1 MNLYFSRKVTH
12 FLICFIMFDWC
23 FVGPVQPMSLRSLA
37 MVSQG
42 TWAHTVGFV
51 MWFIST
57 VLLTDSCHD
66 HAVIR
71 DLSHYNPLVTPCVTL
86 QDNTI
91 CARVSLNSCLL
102 NRRHD
107 SREVAMGKSKS
118 REKPRYRSALKMRWG
133 LAPSDWPPGGGVL
146 LGILGGLCH
155 PVLLIHMLFQTKKCH
170 FPDPFSDQTSKIH
183 TRFQT
188 WPFGRN
194 YVIIIQIRAQTKRIL
209 QTHFEFA
216 YFSFFLPHLKLKR
229 WIRSYTP
236 VVPSKTIPNFRPKG
250 AKCIHVFR
258 PKRHKNPTRW
268 GGTYLF
274 RLYKG
279 VPPPP
284 FPGTGP
290 MLVTRSSL
298 FLPTFTNR

>member
-1 MNLYFSRKVTH
+1 MNLYFSRKFTH
-12 FLICFIMFDWC
+12 LLCFIMFDWC

-37 MVSQG
+37 MVSQR

-107 SREVAMGKSKS
+107 SREVAVGKSK
-118 REKPRYRSALKMRWG
+118 R
-133 LAPSDWPPGGGVL
+133 GGGGG
-146 LGILGGLCH
+146 LGILGGVCQ
-155 PVLLIHMLFQTKKCH
+155 PVLLIHTLFQTEKCH
-170 FPDPFSDQTSKIH
+170 FRDPFSDQTSKIH

-188 WPFGRN
+188 WPFSRN
-194 YVIIIQIRAQTKRIL
+194 YVIIT
-209 QTHFEFA
+209 
-216 YFSFFLPHLKLKR
+216 
-229 WIRSYTP
+229 
-236 VVPSKTIPNFRPKG
+236 
-250 AKCIHVFR
+250 
-258 PKRHKNPTRW
+258 
-268 GGTYLF
+268 
-274 RLYKG
+274 
-279 VPPPP
+279 
-284 FPGTGP
+284 
-290 MLVTRSSL
+290 
-298 FLPTFTNR
+298 

>member
-1 MNLYFSRKVTH
+1 MNKCTWIMNLYFSRKFTQ
-12 FLICFIMFDWC
+12 LLCFIMFDRC

-91 CARVSLNSCLL
+91 CARVSLNSCRL

-118 REKPRYRSALKMRWG
+118 REKPRYRSTLKISWG
-133 LAPSDWPPGGGVL
+133 LAPSDWPPGGGRGASWEFLV
-146 LGILGGLCH
+146 GCA
-155 PVLLIHMLFQTKKCH
+155 
-170 FPDPFSDQTSKIH
+170 
-183 TRFQT
+183 TRF
-188 WPFGRN
+188 
-194 YVIIIQIRAQTKRIL
+194 
-209 QTHFEFA
+209 
-216 YFSFFLPHLKLKR
+216 S
-229 WIRSYTP
+229 
-236 VVPSKTIPNFRPKG
+236 
-250 AKCIHVFR
+250 
-258 PKRHKNPTRW
+258 
-268 GGTYLF
+268 
-274 RLYKG
+274 
-279 VPPPP
+279 
-284 FPGTGP
+284 
-290 MLVTRSSL
+290 
-298 FLPTFTNR
+298 